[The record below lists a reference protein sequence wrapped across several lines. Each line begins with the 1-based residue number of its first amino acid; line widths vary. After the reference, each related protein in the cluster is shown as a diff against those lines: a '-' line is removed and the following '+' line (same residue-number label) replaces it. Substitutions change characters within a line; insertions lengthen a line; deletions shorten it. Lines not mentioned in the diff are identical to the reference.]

1 MSRGVRIPI
10 DQKITIQQ
18 NAVDKAKEKYQAE
31 VEKLNGLLSKKEE
44 ERGKEVLDAI
54 KESGK
59 SLDDVLEFLK
69 K

>member
-31 VEKLNGLLSKKEE
+31 VEKLNDLLSKKEE